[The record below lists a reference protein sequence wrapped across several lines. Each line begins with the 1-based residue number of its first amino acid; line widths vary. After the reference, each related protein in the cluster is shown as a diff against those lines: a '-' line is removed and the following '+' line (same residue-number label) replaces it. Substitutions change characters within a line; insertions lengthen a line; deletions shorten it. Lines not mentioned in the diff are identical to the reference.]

1 MSLNKKP
8 FLDYDTISNTNPT
21 RVDKIYFPQAD
32 DSITLLGPP
41 SLKDEIK
48 LISITFMTNANFFF
62 DTFPIYKK
70 SI

>member
-8 FLDYDTISNTNPT
+8 FLYFDTISTTKPT

-41 SLKDEIK
+41 LLMMK
-48 LISITFMTNANFFF
+48 LN
-62 DTFPIYKK
+62 
-70 SI
+70 